1 MEGREEGLKERGV
14 WGSFLTQKE
23 VVRSFLT
30 AQTAQS
36 RGKRE
41 RWEVV
46 RELNQGFTNRETRK
60 GGVDVFWIVLL
71 SSWLDIWGCFLGWQG
86 ILAFVRGG

>member
-1 MEGREEGLKERGV
+1 MGGRGERLKERGV

-23 VVRSFLT
+23 VVRAFLT

-60 GGVDVFWIVLL
+60 GREKNREGGGKEEKARRKQRVL
-71 SSWLDIWGCFLGWQG
+71 F
-86 ILAFVRGG
+86 F